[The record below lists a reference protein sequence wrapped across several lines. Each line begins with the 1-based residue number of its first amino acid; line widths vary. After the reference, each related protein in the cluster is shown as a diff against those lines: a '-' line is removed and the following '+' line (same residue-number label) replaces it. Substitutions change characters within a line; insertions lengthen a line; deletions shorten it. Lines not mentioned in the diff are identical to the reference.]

1 MVTPHIAV
9 DQERGWDMAR
19 FGVALLASAMVAAT
33 PAAAVDLLGLD
44 VSEGPVFSVA
54 QFYANTPI
62 GVGSTFSGY
71 GEVDSINSVA
81 VGSLCAGCELTYRFT
96 DYVVSSISAT
106 EIKFSGGAINF
117 YLGFGADN
125 DFTTLNAG
133 GSAGDLAEATNGILF
148 LSLIGHAIDAAGNTL
163 IGVGANIGSASPT
176 GFASG
181 LLDVTGGGASAFF
194 DTNGVPALFGGG
206 NADFQFGSSFTG
218 LFPVYPSECPG
229 GPACVRG
236 SADFVGIGSE
246 SGGGEGI
253 PEPATWGM
261 MLLGFLGMG
270 AVMRRRRRAVG
281 PDFSNVS

>member
-1 MVTPHIAV
+1 
-9 DQERGWDMAR
+9 MAR
-19 FGVALLASAMVAAT
+19 LGIALFASAMVAAT

-44 VSEGPVFSVA
+44 VPEGPVFSVA
-54 QFYANTPI
+54 QFYANTPVA
-62 GVGSTFSGY
+62 VGSTFSGY

-81 VGSLCAGCELTYRFT
+81 IGSLCAGCELTYRFT

-106 EIKFSGGAINF
+106 EIRFTGGILNF

-148 LSLIGHAIDAAGNTL
+148 LTLAGHAIDAAGNTL
-163 IGVGANIGSASPT
+163 VGTGVNIGTVTPT

-181 LLDVTGGGASAFF
+181 LFDVTGGAASAFF
-194 DTNGVPALFGGG
+194 NTNGVPALFGGG
-206 NADFQFGSSFTG
+206 NADFQFGSSFSG

-229 GPACVRG
+229 GLACVRG
-236 SADFVGIGSE
+236 SADFVGVGSGSSIGV
-246 SGGGEGI
+246 GI

-270 AVMRRRRRAVG
+270 AVMRRRRQALG
-281 PDFSNVS
+281 PDLSNVF